1 MDKLQTTRKY
11 EGNNIAYNNNNMTML
26 NKIQTNY
33 NSYDNLDR
41 NKNLNNINI
50 KNNSRT
56 SDTLIPTKS
65 SQTQNENIKQCPYC
79 NLEFENHEF
88 INHIYIHE
96 SHISLFTN
104 SEQCCLLSEANA
116 INSGDT
122 KTINLT
128 APNSIM
134 ISNNNELPNNEH
146 IFDPASDFEFIDK
159 KEVERLMKEDRL
171 RESTNSKKITFNK
184 LSEVIS
190 NSLQVKSKNVL
201 KPKKK
206 SQGGCKSAI
215 AVLGD
220 GLEYK

>member
-79 NLEFENHEF
+79 NLEFENHELN
-88 INHIYIHE
+88 NHIYIHE
-96 SHISLFTN
+96 SQFTLFTN
-104 SEQCCLLSEANA
+104 SEQC
-116 INSGDT
+116 
-122 KTINLT
+122 
-128 APNSIM
+128 
-134 ISNNNELPNNEH
+134 
-146 IFDPASDFEFIDK
+146 
-159 KEVERLMKEDRL
+159 
-171 RESTNSKKITFNK
+171 K
-184 LSEVIS
+184 L
-190 NSLQVKSKNVL
+190 N
-201 KPKKK
+201 
-206 SQGGCKSAI
+206 
-215 AVLGD
+215 
-220 GLEYK
+220 Y